1 LTDHVHLAVLF
12 GFIDESLNYFCWD
25 CEIVVPENRN
35 LCHDRRKMIRFRRF
49 DAHDRVATQK
59 GKAIK
64 SEGGTHHG
72 QATVNQQPTSAHHE
86 GRMSVCVVMQTNR
99 APL

>member
-25 CEIVVPENRN
+25 CEICCAWESKSLPRPT
-35 LCHDRRKMIRFRRF
+35 KMIRFRRF